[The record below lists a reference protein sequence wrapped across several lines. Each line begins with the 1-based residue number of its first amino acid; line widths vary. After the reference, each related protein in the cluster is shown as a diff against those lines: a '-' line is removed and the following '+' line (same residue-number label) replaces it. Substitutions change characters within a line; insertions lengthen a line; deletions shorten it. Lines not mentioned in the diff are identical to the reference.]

1 MLAQTTERIGVVIES
16 KKLRS
21 AGDFPN
27 KSVVEYATVRVEIP
41 HRLVPSNLQN
51 PHYRDED
58 IVAGLYASPTGRL
71 SYKTL
76 YLDSIELAELFAAHL
91 RQAFQGRPY
100 ANEYALK
107 VEVITTTQKVTATK
121 GKAKHS
127 AAVIETL
134 NAACLDCLS
143 PAG

>member
-1 MLAQTTERIGVVIES
+1 MIEP

-27 KSVVEYATVRVEIP
+27 KSAVEYATIRVEIP
-41 HRLVPSNLQN
+41 NRLVPSNLQN

-58 IVAGLYASPTGRL
+58 IVAGLYATPTGRI

-76 YLDSIELAELFAAHL
+76 YLDSVELAERFVTHL
-91 RQAFQGRPY
+91 NQAFQNRPY
-100 ANEYALK
+100 ANAFTLK

-121 GKAKHS
+121 GKVQHS
-127 AAVIETL
+127 ASVAETL
-134 NAACLDCLS
+134 LRDAS
-143 PAG
+143 